1 MAQPPAVGGAQNRR
15 MSAAESLARP
25 WGFLR
30 RHARVLF
37 ALLAVMVAAVLLGP
51 RWLQGPVV
59 PVSAVVQADFV
70 QRVVASGRVESDHRM
85 GLGAQITGTVLQVPV
100 NEGQL
105 VPAGGLLVALDPTE
119 LRANLA
125 QAELAVQQAA
135 ARLRQLR
142 EVQAPVAEQ
151 AAAQAQ
157 ANHAAARQALSRSRD
172 LLAQGFIGQA
182 ALDEATRAEQV
193 AAAQVR
199 SSQQQLAAARPT
211 GSDTALADA
220 TLAQARAGADV
231 ARARLRL
238 ASITAPVAGQVIR
251 RQVEPGD
258 VVQPGKVL
266 MVLSPQAPGSE
277 TRLLVQIDE
286 KNLHLL
292 RDGQTAI
299 ASADAYA
306 GQQFAA
312 TVAAIDPAVDPQRGA
327 VEVKLR
333 VARPPAYLR
342 QDMTVSV
349 DIEVARRPAAVLVPV
364 DVLRDADG
372 SAPWVMALVDG
383 QARRRPVKLGLRGN
397 GQAEVLDGLRAGDQ
411 VLPASGAAVATV
423 ADGDRVRAQARSG
436 Q

>member
-1 MAQPPAVGGAQNRR
+1 
-15 MSAAESLARP
+15 MSSIAPIAKVWAAFGRHVRLAM
-25 WGFLR
+25 
-30 RHARVLF
+30 
-37 ALLAVMVAAVLLGP
+37 LAVVVIAAAVWLGP
-51 RWLQGPVV
+51 RWVQGPLV
-59 PVSAVVQADFV
+59 PVSTVVQAEFV

-85 GLGAQITGTVLQVPV
+85 SLGAQLTGTVAQVFAT
-100 NEGQL
+100 EGQS
-105 VPAGGLLVALDPTE
+105 VVAASVLVALDPTE
-119 LRANLA
+119 LRANLT

-151 AAAQAQ
+151 VATQAR
-157 ANHAAARQALSRSRD
+157 ANHAAARQVLARSRD
-172 LLAQGFIGQA
+172 LLAQGFVGQA
-182 ALDEATRAEQV
+182 ALDEAIRAEQV

-199 SSQQQLAAARPT
+199 SSQQQLAAAMPA
-211 GSDTALADA
+211 GSDTALAEA
-220 TLAQARAGADV
+220 TLAQARAGAEV
-231 ARARLRL
+231 ARARLRQ

-266 MVLSPQAPGSE
+266 MVLSPQAPGGD

-292 RDGQTAI
+292 RTGQSAV

-333 VARPPAYLR
+333 VVSPPAYLR

-349 DIEVARRPAAVLVPV
+349 DIEVARRAAAVLVPAE
-364 DVLRDADG
+364 VLRDADG
-372 SAPWVMALVDG
+372 DSPWVLVLVEG
-383 QARRRPVKLGLRGN
+383 HARRRPLKLGLRGN
-397 GQAEVLDGLRAGDQ
+397 GQAEVLEGLRAGDQ
-411 VLPASGAAVATV
+411 VLPASGPAVAAV
-423 ADGDRVRAQARSG
+423 ADGDRVRALSRSAR
-436 Q
+436 